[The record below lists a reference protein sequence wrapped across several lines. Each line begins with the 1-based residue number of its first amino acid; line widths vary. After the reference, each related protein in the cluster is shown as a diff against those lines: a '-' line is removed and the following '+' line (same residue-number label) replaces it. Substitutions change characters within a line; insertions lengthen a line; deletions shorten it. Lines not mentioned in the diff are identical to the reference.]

1 MENDTDDYVYH
12 PDEDYYLSDDDHY
25 LPESEDIAVS
35 VLLLLGIFPILPVLG
50 WIILS
55 FYRKRWDRKHA
66 SFSFVFLLLAD
77 TLQLIVSPFIVETV
91 LTGVPCWHAHWWC
104 ITVYSLF
111 SVSRFSGLFFHL
123 MVALEKIVF
132 LRCSRVVIPQVFII
146 FFFYFCMMC
155 LYTYFTFLVHLR
167 NIYSFFYGVN
177 TFLGVVALCTAA
189 AACVLT
195 LKPFKPLTDK
205 FQCFKVLA
213 VAMFTFMILY
223 VPEFLYWIIQ
233 HHRPAWTQGFSH
245 VHYLPCLRPITDCV
259 LCWFVCVDGELPR
272 EQQPTDVE
280 LNSPILDSSHSV
292 TSPSQN
298 TLEEKDHGEGPPIR
312 EDARNQGKIH

>member
-1 MENDTDDYVYH
+1 MENDTDDYVYQ
-12 PDEDYYLSDDDHY
+12 PDDDYYLSDDDQY
-25 LPESEDIAVS
+25 RPESEDIVAS

-55 FYRKRWDRKHA
+55 FYRKRWDRKHV
-66 SFSFVFLLLAD
+66 SPFLVSLLITD
-77 TLQLIVSPFIVETV
+77 TLQLIASPFVVETV
-91 LTGVPCWHAHWWC
+91 LTGVPCWHASWWC
-104 ITVYSLF
+104 TTVYILF
-111 SVSRFSGLFFHL
+111 SVSKFCGLLFHLLVALDKIYPNFLFTFIALFFVYL
-123 MVALEKIVF
+123 LACPVYIGFTIIVN
-132 LRCSRVVIPQVFII
+132 VVYIND
-146 FFFYFCMMC
+146 
-155 LYTYFTFLVHLR
+155 LH
-167 NIYSFFYGVN
+167 FYGWN
-177 TFLGVVALCTAA
+177 TFFGVVALILAA
-189 AACVLT
+189 AACVRA
-195 LKPFKPLTDK
+195 LKPLPTSNPTKDK
-205 FQCFKVLA
+205 CQVLA

-233 HHRPAWTQGFSH
+233 HHKPAWTGGFSYV

-259 LCWFVCVDGELPR
+259 LCWFVCVDGERPR

-280 LNSPILDSSHSV
+280 LIPPILDSSHSV